1 MLKFMQITSQVD
13 EERDLPLFTFAQDV
27 TTLLEADS
35 HSEPVPT
42 EIELKLLHSRY
53 IEMLKRYYWDRF
65 ASRCQ
70 DTPGEDLHE
79 IKREV
84 LAEFSIAANKS
95 TPEVKRHV
103 WKIDDFLGELESD
116 INAFVQGVSE
126 RLNESGAREDD
137 GTLSA
142 SFAGGDGHHGQSY
155 KISKRIGKFI
165 VRSRFVRWI
174 PRKWQRRLRWVFL
187 KAGLLAFN
195 MAQFEWGRRQSVRSA
210 EKRLAE
216 VPELSKLTWTLAE
229 SPEPS

>member
-1 MLKFMQITSQVD
+1 MLKFSQISSQVD

-35 HSEPVPT
+35 HSEPGPT

-53 IEMLKRYYWDRF
+53 IEVLKRYYWDRF
-65 ASRCQ
+65 VSRCQ
-70 DTPGEDLHE
+70 DSPGEDLHE
-79 IKREV
+79 IKREI
-84 LAEFSIAANKS
+84 LAEFSIAATKS
-95 TPEVKRHV
+95 TPEVMVHV
-103 WKIDDFLGELESD
+103 WKIDYFLGELESD

-126 RLNESGAREDD
+126 RLNESGTREDD

-142 SFAGGDGHHGQSY
+142 SFAGDDPNDCRPH
-155 KISKRIGKFI
+155 KISEMIGRFI

-174 PRKWQRRLRWVFL
+174 PRKWQRRLRWVVL

-210 EKRLAE
+210 ERRLAE
-216 VPELSKLTWTLAE
+216 VPEFPLL
-229 SPEPS
+229 